1 MFDEAPHAGL
11 VGIGHDEIGPRCETE
26 QLGRKPRRRVASTP
40 EEVEV
45 GVDDRLLVGGEKP
58 GAPQDV
64 PVDLLT
70 HVTAQ
75 LRGEAPV
82 HDHNLRVIS
91 RRRVIVRRLPRR
103 TAYPGRCHLE
113 KERLFH
119 FVRLN

>member
-1 MFDEAPHAGL
+1 
-11 VGIGHDEIGPRCETE
+11 
-26 QLGRKPRRRVASTP
+26 
-40 EEVEV
+40 V

-75 LRGEAPV
+75 LRGEAPSMTT
-82 HDHNLRVIS
+82 IS
-91 RRRVIVRRLPRR
+91 GSLAGVVSLCGVFPVELP
-103 TAYPGRCHLE
+103 TPGGAIW
-113 KERLFH
+113 KKSDFSI